1 MASEAEVPMTLD
13 EALADVAARFL
24 LNLPSNELPSV
35 DRLFMQLQQAHWF
48 YEDFYVDKYEHIEH
62 LSGREFSRIMF
73 HTCPL
78 LERYKAQHADF
89 YEQFKQYISSIPVY
103 GTIMF
108 TKGMKDMIL
117 CKSFGGKSWNAAR
130 GKLNAGETPM
140 DCAARETLEETGY
153 DPTKLIKADKYVEW
167 TSGAQKV
174 RLYVCI
180 GAPKQFQY
188 APQTRKE
195 IAEIRVW
202 PTTTV
207 LRKVK
212 GKAGHQRFWHLF
224 PAMGWLRAFVR
235 SGGNIAAQ
243 TSRAPA
249 QQAVRGGKA
258 SRGRGG
264 RSGNKPSSKQIAD
277 LHNADTFDDLG
288 DDDGWDVDGMFSAAS
303 QLTGIQFTYD
313 GNNEQFGEGLTLT
326 YDTDVVAA
334 RAAKEAQGGDRGPSV
349 SPVEDTS
356 PQPESPQPD
365 GSQLLAA
372 LRAGSA
378 PTSVP
383 AAPLSGSHS
392 VQAAIGSGQLPAP
405 QPQWLGSGHGH
416 VHPPHF
422 SQGGVPAAANGHVFQ
437 PHGLQRHH
445 PFAQHAPG
453 GGIPH
458 PYDGGL
464 HTAQYHHHHGMPIGG
479 GSAGMQQG
487 GHRGTPPAIAAALA
501 KSTPGAGGGSVM
513 AMSGGSLLSKLRSTQ

>member
-48 YEDFYVDKYEHIEH
+48 YEDFYVDMYEHIEH

-78 LERYKAQHADF
+78 LERYKSQHADF

-108 TKGMKDMIL
+108 TKGMKDMVL

-140 DCAARETLEETGY
+140 ECAARETLEESGY
-153 DPTKLIKADKYVEW
+153 DPSKLIKADKYVEW
-167 TSGAQKV
+167 SSGAQKV
-174 RLYVCI
+174 RLYVCV
-180 GAPKQFQY
+180 GVPKNFDY

-202 PTTTV
+202 PTKEV

-212 GKAGHQRFWHLF
+212 NKQGHQRFWHLF

-243 TSRAPA
+243 TAKP
-249 QQAVRGGKA
+249 
-258 SRGRGG
+258 GG
-264 RSGNKPSSKQIAD
+264 RSSRGAGRSSGSSSKKAPGLHSKQVAD
-277 LHNADTFDDLG
+277 LHNAETFDDLG

-326 YDTDVVAA
+326 YDTDIVAA
-334 RAAKEAQGGDRGPSV
+334 RAAKEAGSAGAPPLTGADPA
-349 SPVEDTS
+349 PAH
-356 PQPESPQPD
+356 PQPSGQDFLASLQSASQP
-365 GSQLLAA
+365 AN
-372 LRAGSA
+372 
-378 PTSVP
+378 
-383 AAPLSGSHS
+383 AAPAPHAQLHAS
-392 VQAAIGSGQLPAP
+392 QAHISDLHPAP
-405 QPQWLGSGHGH
+405 LQQWPAVGHGH
-416 VHPPHF
+416 GAPPQHG
-422 SQGGVPAAANGHVFQ
+422 QAALMHAFH
-437 PHGLQRHH
+437 PHGLHGQHH
-445 PFAQHAPG
+445 LQHAIQG
-453 GGIPH
+453 SSGNLAASQSFAHPH
-458 PYDGGL
+458 SN
-464 HTAQYHHHHGMPIGG
+464 TAPA
-479 GSAGMQQG
+479 GSMGMQ

-501 KSTPGAGGGSVM
+501 KSTPGVHGGGMPAGFVM
-513 AMSGGSLLSKLRSTQ
+513 QMSGGSLLSKLRMAQ